1 MENNDVEK
9 LKIKREP
16 VESLEQVYI
25 DSTDNTEV
33 MTTTVKTEEESE
45 DFETLSLELTI
56 VSTEESFGNPLLDS
70 VCLNDLGDLFKD
82 RTKLDIEAPTEDD
95 DVGETCKDS
104 QSNTDNLGDAW
115 FKKIS
120 EMERK
125 KIQGENIHKNKG
137 KRVIKN
143 PNTVTEPVF
152 IPHNDKRQ
160 RKAL

>member
-1 MENNDVEK
+1 MMLKK

-16 VESLEQVYI
+16 VESLEQVHT
-25 DSTDNTEV
+25 DMTDNLEG
-33 MTTTVKTEEESE
+33 MTTAVKTEEESK

-70 VCLNDLGDLFKD
+70 VCLNDLGELFKD
-82 RTKLDIEAPTEDD
+82 RNKLDIVASTEDD
-95 DVGETCKDS
+95 EKNVGEKSTES
-104 QSNTDNLGDAW
+104 QSNTGNLGDAW